1 MPPPDHFRIPRPA
14 DHPAIDALV
23 TLAFG
28 GPAEA
33 CLVRALRDEGV
44 MEAEFVM
51 ANDAGAIIG
60 HLALSRLV
68 APAGWLALAPVAV
81 HPDWQGRR
89 IGSRFVAGVARLM
102 AIKGQSVV
110 VLGKPSF
117 YARAGF
123 SLPRAAALAA
133 PYPNDHLLILR
144 PGEDVPAEA
153 LIYPAAFDGL

>member
-1 MPPPDHFRIPRPA
+1 MPLPDHFRTARPA

-33 CLVRALRDEGV
+33 GLVRALRHAGA

-51 ANDAGAIIG
+51 VGDDGEIVG

-89 IGSRFVAGVARLM
+89 IGSRFVAGVARLLS
-102 AIKGQSVV
+102 IRGQSVV

-123 SLPRAAALAA
+123 SLSRAAALVA

-144 PGEDVPAEA
+144 AGVDAPAET
-153 LIYPAAFDGL
+153 LVYPAAFDGV